1 MVSPASHGASVEWR
15 GWRGINGKFAS
26 EAPHMLAQSL
36 DTLGQAM
43 LDIARDEAPIAGPGD
58 GPPGFV
64 PGALRRGIT
73 LTAKTEGARGHIEV
87 VSTADHTKYV
97 VGGRGSVF
105 PIRAKVLAFWKNNKL
120 IFRKSVGPAKA
131 NEFMDRAAIRIEP
144 VINTHVSRLVGQY
157 AVMMLQSD
165 EK

>member
-1 MVSPASHGASVEWR
+1 MAVNKGSQGASIEWR
-15 GWRGINGKFAS
+15 GWRGMNGKFSSDAPRALAS
-26 EAPHMLAQSL
+26 TLDMLG
-36 DTLGQAM
+36 TAM
-43 LDIARDEAPIAGPGD
+43 LKIARDEAPISAPGD

-73 LTAKTEGARGHIEV
+73 LLRTNEGAHGSIQI

-120 IFRKSVGPAKA
+120 IFRKRVGPAKA
-131 NEFMDRAAIRIEP
+131 NEFMDRAAIKMEP
-144 VINTHVSRLVGQY
+144 LYKTYAGRLIGQY
-157 AVMMLQSD
+157 AVMMLQTN
-165 EK
+165 E